1 MSEDK
6 KVIFSMNGVSKTFQS
21 SNQPVLKNIYLS
33 FFYGA
38 KIGILGLN
46 GSGKSSLLKIIA
58 GIDKSYQGDIV
69 FSSEYKVGYLEQEP
83 QLDKDKTVLEVVK
96 EGVASTVAS
105 LIFGCLHF
113 YNPEVEKLGYG
124 LIIYYVGTGL
134 FLGILT
140 LMDGG
145 IELALGFHAAN
156 NLVTAL
162 LVTSSWTVF
171 QTESIFIDV
180 SEPSLG
186 GEVLISLFIL
196 YPFFI
201 FLMSNRFNWSG
212 WNTKLTSKL

>member
-1 MSEDK
+1 
-6 KVIFSMNGVSKTFQS
+6 
-21 SNQPVLKNIYLS
+21 
-33 FFYGA
+33 
-38 KIGILGLN
+38 
-46 GSGKSSLLKIIA
+46 
-58 GIDKSYQGDIV
+58 
-69 FSSEYKVGYLEQEP
+69 
-83 QLDKDKTVLEVVK
+83 
-96 EGVASTVAS
+96 
-105 LIFGCLHF
+105 
-113 YNPEVEKLGYG
+113 
-124 LIIYYVGTGL
+124 
-134 FLGILT
+134 
-140 LMDGG
+140 MDEG

>member
-1 MSEDK
+1 MQG
-6 KVIFSMNGVSKTFQS
+6 FGVLFKSR
-21 SNQPVLKNIYLS
+21 L
-33 FFYGA
+33 GA
-38 KIGILGLN
+38 
-46 GSGKSSLLKIIA
+46 LL
-58 GIDKSYQGDIV
+58 
-69 FSSEYKVGYLEQEP
+69 
-83 QLDKDKTVLEVVK
+83 T
-96 EGVASTVAS
+96 TS

-124 LIIYYVGTGL
+124 LMVYYVGTGL

-140 LMDGG
+140 LMDEG

-162 LVTSSWTVF
+162 LVTSTWTVF

-212 WNTKLTSKL
+212 WNTKITSKL